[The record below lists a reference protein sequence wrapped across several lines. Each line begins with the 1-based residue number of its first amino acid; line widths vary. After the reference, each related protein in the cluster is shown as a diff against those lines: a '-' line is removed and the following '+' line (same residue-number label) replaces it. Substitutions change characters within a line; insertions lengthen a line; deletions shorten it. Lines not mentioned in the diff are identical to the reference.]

1 MDILE
6 LEGEIESFCDKI
18 KEWVVLYS
26 IINLVFVDFLN
37 ILRVLYLDLF
47 KDFRIFLWIEI
58 LYDIKK
64 NVVGSFIILEL
75 KKGLLI
81 CCM

>member
-6 LEGEIESFCDKI
+6 LEGKIESFCDKI
-18 KEWVVLYS
+18 KDWVVLYS
-26 IINLVFVDFLN
+26 IINLVFVGFLN

-58 LYDIKK
+58 LYDI
-64 NVVGSFIILEL
+64 
-75 KKGLLI
+75 
-81 CCM
+81 